1 MASAASHATIK
12 TNASKGGAGGKDRAF
27 ITQERSKQPEV
38 DLQQEV
44 NKAYWVVAKTRMDLT
59 KQIER
64 KEELHS
70 AFDKICSETKTHVD
84 PTADPSLKG
93 KHPLEGLVPLL
104 LKSEEENYLVF
115 RTINELN
122 QELATKKR
130 GGHSWQVGCYK
141 L

>member
-1 MASAASHATIK
+1 MAA
-12 TNASKGGAGGKDRAF
+12 RA
-27 ITQERSKQPEV
+27 RPGS
-38 DLQQEV
+38 
-44 NKAYWVVAKTRMDLT
+44 RRRT

-84 PTADPSLKG
+84 PSADPALKG

-122 QELATKKR
+122 QELETLELEKVSLEDDMVAMR
-130 GGHSWQVGCYK
+130 RRRWM
-141 L
+141 